1 LAAGR
6 LKATTGIEPVERLFR
21 SLEPNIRLYAE
32 HFGGQTGV
40 D

>member
-1 LAAGR
+1 
-6 LKATTGIEPVERLFR
+6 VERLFR